1 MYQKPPEGRAVELA
15 AKSLVPLAELTRA
28 RDFNICFSFVAYFS
42 WGILI
47 ELYSNL
53 FNDVIDPGNVSKASF
68 YSTAAFSLYSVTSF
82 FVSPVVSTLSDS
94 VGRKPVFILAAFVYC
109 LSGIVMGLFP
119 SNRLFVALL
128 GIQGAG
134 DNSLAVGA
142 SLQADFVM
150 AAPQGYSGSKEDGYF
165 SQLIYGA
172 VRLGAHNS
180 KGDDY
185 VEKELSVQNTV
196 VLILQTVGILAGIAA
211 GDGFYQYT
219 GSLRLAIV
227 ASGTLLV
234 PMVPLMLWHMP
245 ETVLHH
251 LRKPLSWSAVRVAAY
266 SQVDSFYMFTGN
278 RRLWWVEY

>member
-1 MYQKPPEGRAVELA
+1 
-15 AKSLVPLAELTRA
+15 
-28 RDFNICFSFVAYFS
+28 
-42 WGILI
+42 
-47 ELYSNL
+47 
-53 FNDVIDPGNVSKASF
+53 
-68 YSTAAFSLYSVTSF
+68 
-82 FVSPVVSTLSDS
+82 
-94 VGRKPVFILAAFVYC
+94 VYC

-142 SLQADFVM
+142 SLLADFVM

-196 VLILQTVGILAGIAA
+196 VLILQTVGI
-211 GDGFYQYT
+211 
-219 GSLRLAIV
+219 V
-227 ASGTLLV
+227 GTVSISTQGLC
-234 PMVPLMLWHMP
+234 
-245 ETVLHH
+245 VL
-251 LRKPLSWSAVRVAAY
+251 PLSHRERSSCLWCPSCCGTCLRPSYTICESPSPGAPCEWLLTLR
-266 SQVDSFYMFTGN
+266 STRSTCSPGTGG
-278 RRLWWVEY
+278 YGG